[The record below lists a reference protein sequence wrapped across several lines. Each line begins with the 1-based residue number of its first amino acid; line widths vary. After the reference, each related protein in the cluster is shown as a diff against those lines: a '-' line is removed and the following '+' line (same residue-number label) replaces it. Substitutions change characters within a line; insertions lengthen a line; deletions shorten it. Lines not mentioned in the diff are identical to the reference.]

1 MESKKRFTL
10 DLDAAMQRRLK
21 ATAALKGISMRQ
33 YCIAAIEKQLER
45 DQAELSGQSPFNE
58 EVIERLAAARAEI
71 FQGKQL
77 PGDSTDF
84 IREDR
89 QARTR

>member
-1 MESKKRFTL
+1 MENKKRFTL
-10 DLDAAMQRRLK
+10 DLDPAMQRRLK

-33 YCIAAIEKQLER
+33 YCIAAIEKELDI
-45 DQAELSGQSPFNE
+45 DQAELSGQSQFTE
-58 EVIERLAAARAEI
+58 GVLDRLAAIRAEI
-71 FQGKQL
+71 FKGKQL